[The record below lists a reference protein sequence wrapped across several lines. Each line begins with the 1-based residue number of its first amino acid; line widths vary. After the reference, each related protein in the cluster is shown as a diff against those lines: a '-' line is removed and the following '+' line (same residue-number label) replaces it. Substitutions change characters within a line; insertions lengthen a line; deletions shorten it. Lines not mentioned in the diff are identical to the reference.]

1 MEKMHIHVPDG
12 VFPVWLWALGY
23 IIVTAFLSIAV
34 RKVDEDEKRGIHA
47 AAMSA
52 VMLVAM
58 SIPLGVPYHINLT
71 VLAGIILGPWWALIS
86 NFVTNLILATFGHG
100 GITIVGLNTMVTWF
114 ESLVGLYIFMTLRA
128 AFKQRKWRFTVATG
142 VSTFTALVLSTVLVI
157 GIVAASGIN
166 PAEAIHHEHE
176 GGEEPQISMAV
187 FAALIVPIA
196 LVGAVIEAIITSLI
210 VIYARKV
217 RPTLISG

>member
-1 MEKMHIHVPDG
+1 MHIHVPDG
-12 VFPVWLWALGY
+12 VLPVWLWTLGY
-23 IIVTAFLSIAV
+23 ITVTIFLSAAV
-34 RKVDEDEKRGIHA
+34 RKVRGDEKRGIYA
-47 AAMSA
+47 ASMSA

-128 AFKQRKWRFTVATG
+128 AFKLRKWRFTVATG

-157 GIVAASGIN
+157 GIVAASGVN

-187 FAALIVPIA
+187 FAALVVPIA

-210 VIYARKV
+210 VMYARKV

>member
-1 MEKMHIHVPDG
+1 MHIHVPDG
-12 VFPVWLWALGY
+12 VLPVWLWILGY
-23 IIVTAFLSIAV
+23 IIVSTFLSVAV
-34 RKVDEDEKRGIHA
+34 KKVRGDEKRGIYA

-86 NFVTNLILATFGHG
+86 NFVTNVMLATFGHG

-114 ESLVGLYIFMTLRA
+114 ESLVGLYIFMTLQA

-142 VSTFTALVLSTVLVI
+142 VSTFTALMLSAVLVI

-176 GGEEPQISMAV
+176 GNEESQISMAV
-187 FAALIVPIA
+187 FTVLLVPIA
-196 LVGAVIEAIITSLI
+196 LVGAVIEAIITSFI
-210 VIYARKV
+210 VMYVRKV
-217 RPTLISG
+217 RPILISG